1 MRTDVEVRGETKR
14 RWTLSSGKADGDMGT
29 RVSKEDT
36 LSIGD
41 STKVIVW
48 FPEHLPALSK
58 FMPPMPTLLA
68 LSASSRERDK
78 EVASFNQNCSSA
90 CPALPARIRRSESP
104 GVHRGTMVSLT

>member
-41 STKVIVW
+41 STEVIG
-48 FPEHLPALSK
+48 FPNTYLPY
-58 FMPPMPTLLA
+58 P
-68 LSASSRERDK
+68 SSCLR
-78 EVASFNQNCSSA
+78 C
-90 CPALPARIRRSESP
+90 LPC
-104 GVHRGTMVSLT
+104 